1 MTSGRANGTSDR
13 TLLLAIAGGHL
24 ETHCVLLDLDGHA
37 LASRSTRTASP
48 QHVGFD
54 ESARVIGELVNA
66 TVTAAE
72 VADARAVRRLVV
84 FIAGADTPEDRRELE
99 QRLAQFYPHAAL
111 TVDNDIHAILWA
123 GLRRPSGVAVLADDG
138 MNAIARSATGM
149 TAGYLAFGQVSGEWG
164 GRIGLGRE
172 VLYAA
177 SRAEDLR
184 GPQTSLQ
191 YYVAAH
197 LGRST
202 VREALI
208 ACRARGELDRELPG
222 LADLLFVADDE
233 GDDVACGLV
242 DRLADEVVIMATA
255 AMKRARV
262 NPAGSDVILA
272 GSLLTRGH
280 RRLDDRVDEQFHR
293 LVPGLSITRMSVTPV
308 VGAAL
313 AGIGA
318 ERGGPALGD
327 DLMNSII
334 SGISA
339 LPEQAPVRPAEDRGG
354 MA

>member
-1 MTSGRANGTSDR
+1 MTIGKAHDDPDH
-13 TLLLAIAGGHL
+13 TLLLAVSGGHL
-24 ETHCVLLDLDGHA
+24 ETRCVLLSLDGTA
-37 LASRSTRTASP
+37 LASRSTGTASP

-54 ESARVIGELVNA
+54 ESAHVIGELVE
-66 TVTAAE
+66 TTALAAGKHA
-72 VADARAVRRLVV
+72 VDAVRRIVV
-84 FIAGADTPEDRRELE
+84 FIAGADTPADRRELE
-99 QRLAQFYPHAAL
+99 QRLAHRFPDSAFN
-111 TVDNDIHAILWA
+111 VDNDIHAILWA

-149 TAGYLAFGQVSGEWG
+149 TASYLAFGMVSGEWG

-184 GPQTSLQ
+184 GPRTSLQ

-202 VREALI
+202 VHEALI
-208 ACRARGELDRELPG
+208 ACRAQGSLEGELPG

-233 GDDVACGLV
+233 GDHVARGLV
-242 DRLADEVVIMATA
+242 DRLADEIVTMAKA
-255 AMKRARV
+255 AMNRARV
-262 NPAGSDVILA
+262 NPAGSDAILA
-272 GSLLTRGH
+272 GSLLTRGY
-280 RRLDDRVDEQFHR
+280 RRLDDRVDEEFHR
-293 LVPGLSITRMSVTPV
+293 LVPGISITRMSVPPV

-327 DLMNSII
+327 GLMNGII
-334 SGISA
+334 AGIEA
-339 LPEQAPVRPAEDRGG
+339 LPAEQPVGPADT
-354 MA
+354 